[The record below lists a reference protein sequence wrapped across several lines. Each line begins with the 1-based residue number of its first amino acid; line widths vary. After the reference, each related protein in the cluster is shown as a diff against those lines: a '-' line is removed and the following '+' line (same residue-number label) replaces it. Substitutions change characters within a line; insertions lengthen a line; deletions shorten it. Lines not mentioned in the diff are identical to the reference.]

1 MRGEVLYFDPER
13 GIGFIGGTDGN
24 RYHFDRS
31 DLSGRAATEKGERVE
46 FVTAGNRAHSVVS
59 LDTRLDAEPGDA
71 PDIVPRRQTIGTSVP
86 TTGQAA
92 VVSSPLS
99 DQSLFGYFRTSI
111 SGNYANFRGRA
122 RRKEYWGFVLF
133 FALTVIFVT
142 VAGVVIDAALGN
154 LDSEEPVFTSLFAV
168 LVVLAMIVPALA
180 VTVRRIH
187 DIGLSGWFILLG
199 LIPTFGNLIILVFAM
214 IPSQKRE
221 NRWGP
226 VPVGAA

>member
-1 MRGEVLYFDPER
+1 MQGEVLYFDAER
-13 GIGFIGGTDGN
+13 GVGFIGGSDGN

-31 DLSGRAATEKGERVE
+31 DLSGRTGLHKGERVE
-46 FVTAGNRAHSVVS
+46 FLTAGNRAQSVVS
-59 LDTRLDAEPGDA
+59 LDAPPDAAPGDA
-71 PDIVPRRQTIGTSVP
+71 PEILPRRPTIGTSVP
-86 TTGQAA
+86 TTGPAA
-92 VVSSPLS
+92 ASSPPPS
-99 DQSLFGYFRTSI
+99 QSLFGYFRSCI
-111 SGNYANFRGRA
+111 AGNYANFRGRA

-154 LDSEEPVFTSLFAV
+154 LDREEPVFTSIFAG
-168 LVVLAMIVPALA
+168 LVVLSMLVPSLA

-221 NRWGP
+221 NRWGE
-226 VPVGAA
+226 VPDGIL